1 MAPHLNSV
9 IPLLSKLIHFPI
21 AVPITLL
28 NTFERFYS
36 LLYRNHNH
44 HKLYQSILTRLLFL
58 FHLIC
63 TTYLLSSLLL
73 PPLTSLL
80 TSIGVNLGILQIV
93 PTVGELLKERLYG
106 EFWGWTIVVPGEYR
120 MASEWYLHLYWNPW
134 DFALDCLFTSIEC
147 MFCLLKIGSQV
158 AVRVVLGMVLVG
170 FVKWRLWVERSG
182 NTSLTSE
189 ERERV
194 SVGLNLVTLVGFAM
208 FYGSRV
214 LEYWQG

>member
-1 MAPHLNSV
+1 
-9 IPLLSKLIHFPI
+9 
-21 AVPITLL
+21 
-28 NTFERFYS
+28 
-36 LLYRNHNH
+36 
-44 HKLYQSILTRLLFL
+44 
-58 FHLIC
+58 
-63 TTYLLSSLLL
+63 
-73 PPLTSLL
+73 
-80 TSIGVNLGILQIV
+80 
-93 PTVGELLKERLYG
+93 
-106 EFWGWTIVVPGEYR
+106 
-120 MASEWYLHLYWNPW
+120 
-134 DFALDCLFTSIEC
+134 